1 MRSLKRLEHRNW
13 LTLRDLWINHLPA
26 IDFAVAYP
34 SPTLWEL
41 APIEYPPLNAGG
53 VAECNYVQGVREA
66 VLREAILLVRKFIYC
81 GTLLPTLSGVGKN
94 TWTAVAAYEASFY
107 GAKAVCYLLGF
118 ANLSKSS
125 NLYLDVFCET
135 ERKVGKIKVKF
146 YDTLRIHKLEER
158 LNHKMLWGMTERLLD
173 TTTFEGELLEI
184 QTQLKIFDWDSFT
197 SFRNNVY
204 YDGSF
209 WPLSATMQ
217 ACDLTTGVHQ
227 MQLAEA
233 AQLDTAASS
242 SPFAGEYFA
251 AATLFRKLIIG
262 MLQTIA
268 DVAPAIKLEV
278 EAFNAL
284 TVHRGPAAAASHA
297 RPF

>member
-1 MRSLKRLEHRNW
+1 MSHRNW
-13 LTLRDLWINHLPA
+13 LNLRDLWIDHLPP
-26 IDFAVAYP
+26 IDFSTAYP

-41 APIEYPPLNAGG
+41 EPIQYPPLNAGG
-53 VAECNYVQGVREA
+53 VAECDYVSGVREA

-81 GTLLPTLSGVGKN
+81 ATLLPTLSGVGKN

-118 ANLSKSS
+118 ANLGKSS

-135 ERKVGKIKVKF
+135 ERKVGKLKLKF
-146 YDTLRIHKLEER
+146 YDTLRIHKLDER
-158 LNHKMLWGMTERLLD
+158 LTHKMLWGLTERLLD

-184 QTQLKIFDWDSFT
+184 QTELKILDWDSFT
-197 SFRNNVY
+197 SFRNSVY

-209 WPLSATMQ
+209 WPLSATIQ

-227 MQLAEA
+227 IQIADA
-233 AQLDTAASS
+233 AQLENAASS

-251 AATLFRKLIIG
+251 VATLFRKLIVG

-284 TVHRGPAAAASHA
+284 KVHSGSGRATAGATAAN
-297 RPF
+297 